1 MVTDSSKSDSQETL
15 TSCIHPLQPVT
26 KGRQIDSP
34 DADYG
39 LVWQKNMTTKIL
51 ICDDEE
57 GMLRYLSKM
66 LKNWGYQVETFA
78 DPLMLLQHQ
87 EEQEG
92 DGDLLL
98 LDVKMPQMDG
108 IEVLKQLQVKNPL
121 LPIIIMT
128 GHGSIES
135 AVEAMKIGAYD
146 YLTKPFPKEKLSA
159 VVKHTLEQ
167 HRLREENTSLKK
179 ELQEQKVPVE
189 PIFESDAFRQAYD
202 LALDVADSDLSVL
215 VLGES
220 GTGKEL
226 IAAAIHY
233 ASPRRSNRFL
243 ALNCAALAE
252 TLLESQLFGHV
263 RGAFTGAV
271 QAQKGL
277 LEEADQGTLFLDEVG
292 DLSPLLQAKMLRVLQ
307 EGEFI
312 PVGATKIKKVDVRF
326 VAATNKDLQQ
336 EVAAGNFRED
346 LYYRL
351 NVISVNLPPL
361 RERVEDIIPLAQYFL
376 DKIAHKTRRSVTG
389 IDDDAMDALKT
400 YHWPGNVRELEN
412 VMERCSI
419 LARGGAIKPT
429 HLPFAGQEQQRTEK
443 DQLLPFNLR
452 ETEQLQVTRAL
463 QETRW
468 NKSQAADLLGVTR
481 RTLDRKIKEFD
492 LNQNELLK

>member
-1 MVTDSSKSDSQETL
+1 
-15 TSCIHPLQPVT
+15 
-26 KGRQIDSP
+26 
-34 DADYG
+34 
-39 LVWQKNMTTKIL
+39 MTTKIL

-66 LKNWGYQVETFA
+66 LRSWGYQVETFA
-78 DPLMLLQHQ
+78 DPLLLLHDQ
-87 EEQEG
+87 EEQDG

-108 IEVLKQLQVKNPL
+108 IAVLKQLQRINPL

-146 YLTKPFPKEKLSA
+146 YLTKPFPKEKLSV

-179 ELQEQKVPVE
+179 ELKEQKVPAE
-189 PIFESDAFRQAYD
+189 PIFESDTFRQAYD

-233 ASPRRSNRFL
+233 ASPRKNNRFL
-243 ALNCAALAE
+243 ALNCATLTE
-252 TLLESQLFGHV
+252 PLLESQLFGHV

-277 LEEADQGTLFLDEVG
+277 LEEADQGTFFLDEVG
-292 DLSPLLQAKMLRVLQ
+292 DLSPLLQAKLLRVLQ
-307 EGEFI
+307 EVEFI

-336 EVAAGNFRED
+336 EVADGNFRED

-361 RERVEDIIPLAQYFL
+361 RERKEDIIPLAKYFL
-376 DKIAHKTRRSVTG
+376 DKIAQKTQRSVTG
-389 IDDDAMDALKT
+389 IDDEAMVALEK
-400 YHWPGNVRELEN
+400 YRWPGNVRELEN

-419 LARGGAIKPT
+419 LARGGAIKPA
-429 HLPFAGQEQQRTEK
+429 HLPFTGQEKERADK
-443 DQLLPFNLR
+443 NQLLPFNLR

-463 QETRW
+463 RETRW
-468 NKSQAADLLGVTR
+468 NKSQAAELLGVTR
-481 RTLDRKIKEFD
+481 RTLDRKIKEFN
-492 LNQNELLK
+492 LNQDELLDR